1 MKSQRSQFSG
11 SNNEWNCGS
20 RVFNF
25 IEKNNYIKGPIACE
39 NIQKNNLK
47 ESLNSDSQQFHQY
60 QQNELSPLNSHN

>member
-39 NIQKNNLK
+39 NI
-47 ESLNSDSQQFHQY
+47 
-60 QQNELSPLNSHN
+60 